1 VIGFHCHILYHMMA
15 GMGRV
20 FSYENQEP
28 NPLIPNPKLAQR
40 KLFAEDRNFILWA
53 KMILQPTE
61 TMEW

>member
-1 VIGFHCHILYHMMA
+1 MMA

-28 NPLIPNPKLAQR
+28 NPDSKSKLAQR
-40 KLFAEDRNFILWA
+40 KLFADDRNFILWA

>member
-1 VIGFHCHILYHMMA
+1 MMA

-40 KLFAEDRNFILWA
+40 KLFADDAFHVMA
-53 KMILQPTE
+53 KMICNQRK
-61 TMEW
+61 

>member
-1 VIGFHCHILYHMMA
+1 MM
-15 GMGRV
+15 GNGSR

-40 KLFAEDRNFILWA
+40 KLFAEDRKFHFMA

>member
-1 VIGFHCHILYHMMA
+1 MMA

-40 KLFAEDRNFILWA
+40 KLFAEDRISFYGR
-53 KMILQPTE
+53 K
-61 TMEW
+61 